1 MPYLQRTGTAINE
14 IQYSTDLE
22 TRISQLESRLTSL
35 EGSVLKVTKVTT
47 GNFDNLTTTG
57 IYFINSSSLTNR
69 SAGNTNWGT
78 LLVFNN
84 GTCYQM
90 FIPDNQSSPIYV
102 RSGSGTSM
110 TANKAWTQIGG
121 SNYATLVGYI
131 EMLKIIANNA

>member
-1 MPYLQRTGTAINE
+1 
-14 IQYSTDLE
+14 
-22 TRISQLESRLTSL
+22 
-35 EGSVLKVTKVTT
+35 
-47 GNFDNLTTTG
+47 
-57 IYFINSSSLTNR
+57 
-69 SAGNTNWGT
+69 
-78 LLVFNN
+78 
-84 GTCYQM
+84 M